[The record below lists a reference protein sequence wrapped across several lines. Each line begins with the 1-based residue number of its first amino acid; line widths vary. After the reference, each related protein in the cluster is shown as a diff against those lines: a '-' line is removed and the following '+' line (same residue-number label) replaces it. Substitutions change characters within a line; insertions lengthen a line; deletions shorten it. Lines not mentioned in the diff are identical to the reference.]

1 MCSVAHASRPQLRV
15 AIAVDPESAT
25 NSTAAWRA
33 LIVLLTGLFSGFAR
47 LSDMSNTVATPAK
60 TLRSSREL
68 DRLLLL
74 SVFLIVLFSAL
85 FSGI

>member
-1 MCSVAHASRPQLRV
+1 MCSVAHAARPQLRV

-25 NSTAAWRA
+25 NSTAAWRT

-47 LSDMSNTVATPAK
+47 VSDMSNAVVTPAK
-60 TLRSSREL
+60 TRRSSREL

-74 SVFLIVLFSAL
+74 IVLFSAL